1 MNQKTKPIKLD
12 KYMMKVK
19 NCILNKK
26 FVLRFIFVLCTVFL
40 LSMLGYFV
48 NKPDENE
55 IPTSYSQV
63 NFSKAVVTAVL
74 SDDTKQDY
82 ELAEG
87 RRVGTQELE
96 IKITS
101 GEHKDEIM
109 TMTNYLSAMFNVDV
123 SKGDH
128 IIVRILKNEE
138 GTYYASM
145 FNYNRAIVMGAFI
158 LIFFAAM
165 IILGGRKGVAA
176 LVGLL
181 FTLISIWYILIPAI
195 IHGIPSIP
203 ITIAIIAITA
213 TGSLTLLNGFSKK
226 TICAI
231 LGCVGGV
238 MIAGL
243 TALIVGKLTPL
254 NGLNMSEAENLILYG
269 ADKGLKVS
277 GLLVCGILIAALGAV
292 MDIALG
298 IASSIWELHINNE
311 DMSSKQLFYS
321 GMQIGKDMMGTMA
334 NTLILAFVGSSLNM
348 LILIQTYD
356 IPFLQFVNTDYIC
369 IEVIQSIAS
378 SLGLLLTVPLVAFIS
393 ANLMAKENTGVQD
406 ILNLKKNCKERRKNE
421 N

>member
-1 MNQKTKPIKLD
+1 MNHKAKPINLD
-12 KYMMKVK
+12 EYKMKVK
-19 NCILNKK
+19 DCASNKN

-40 LSMLGYFV
+40 LFILGYVV
-48 NKPDENE
+48 NQPGEDEV
-55 IPTSYSQV
+55 PTSYSQV

-74 SDDTKQDY
+74 SDDTKNDY

-109 TMTNYLSAMFNVDV
+109 TMTNYLSALYNVDV
-123 SKGDH
+123 SKGDR

-138 GTYYASM
+138 GSYYASM
-145 FNYNRAIVMGAFI
+145 FNYNRAIVMGTFI

-165 IILGGRKGVAA
+165 IILGGKKGIGA

-181 FTLISIWYILIPAI
+181 FTLISIWYVLIPAI
-195 IHGIPSIP
+195 IHGVPSIP
-203 ITIAIIAITA
+203 ITIVIIAITA
-213 TGSLTLLNGFSKK
+213 TGSLILLNGFSKK
-226 TICAI
+226 TYCAI

-243 TALIVGKLTPL
+243 TAFVVGKFTPL
-254 NGLNMSEAENLILYG
+254 NGFNMSEAENLILYG

-292 MDIALG
+292 MDISLG
-298 IASSIWELHINNE
+298 IASSIWELHINNKE
-311 DMSSKQLFYS
+311 MSSKQLFYS

-393 ANLMAKENTGVQD
+393 ASLMAKENTRVQD
-406 ILNLKKNCKERRKNE
+406 IINLKKTVKKGENNE